1 MADEN
6 GKMADEEVCG
16 GKKSISNLTQQMLSN
31 TRTKIPVLI
40 DRCNSTRNSTSK
52 ESGTCEK

>member
-1 MADEN
+1 MDEN
-6 GKMADEEVCG
+6 EKMADEEVCG

-52 ESGTCEK
+52 ESGTCGK